1 MVAQSGQ
8 SRIVLDVGQDDSYF
22 DNPYLTATRSEIALP
37 LQVHEQLIGVLDVQS
52 EDANAFNEADKVVLQ
67 TMADQLA
74 IGIENARQYE
84 ELRRTRGLVG
94 SRTALAWMG
103 MASSAWRHTIDKHAI
118 SIKEQVDLL
127 AHDLRSLLLS
137 DKQPRLE
144 ERLSMIRRLA
154 QQIGEK
160 QITPP
165 LSAEEGVISL
175 PINGLIRERMKQLK
189 ENEPYRSVEFRLNL
203 TLPNAITVRASS
215 EWLRR
220 ALDILIDNGV
230 DAMLDAPQRVM
241 TIETVQRQND
251 ILIRISD
258 TGKGIPEE
266 MQPQLFRNP
275 VEKTKGSKGLG
286 MGLLMAQAIIQ
297 TYGGEIAIESTGK
310 TGTTMFI
317 CLPSEA

>member
-1 MVAQSGQ
+1 
-8 SRIVLDVGQDDSYF
+8 
-22 DNPYLTATRSEIALP
+22 
-37 LQVHEQLIGVLDVQS
+37 
-52 EDANAFNEADKVVLQ
+52 
-67 TMADQLA
+67 MADQLA
-74 IGIENARQYE
+74 IAIENARQYE
-84 ELRRTRGLVG
+84 ELKRTQGLVG
-94 SRTALAWMG
+94 ARTALAWMG

-118 SIKEQVDLL
+118 SIKEQIDLL
-127 AHDLRSLLLS
+127 SNDLHGLLLS
-137 DKQPRLE
+137 DKRPRLE

-175 PINGLIRERMKQLK
+175 PINGLIRERIKQLA
-189 ENEPYRSVEFRLNL
+189 ENEPYRSVKFQLNL
-203 TLPNAITVRASS
+203 TLPNEITVRASS

-230 DAMLDAPQRVM
+230 DAMVEVPHRVM
-241 TIETVQRQND
+241 TIETVQRNNQ
-251 ILIRISD
+251 IIIRIRD

-266 MQPQLFRNP
+266 GRSHLFHNP
-275 VEKTKGSKGLG
+275 VEKRKGSKGLG

-297 TYGGEIAIESTGK
+297 TYGGEIDIESTGR